1 MQQGQHWGLHG
12 SVLLQPPWELLPVEL
27 RGWRSAGRAV
37 WTQNARSGEG
47 DSELLMESWRWG
59 GDRGAGRQVCMEP
72 VAAAPSLVP
81 AGSKELLS
89 WKNGNGI
96 QSRGEIPQDISAS
109 SRLDMAESSPSVRWV
124 SAARQC
130 WCPG

>member
-47 DSELLMESWRWG
+47 DSELLTESWRWG
-59 GDRGAGRQVCMEP
+59 GDRGAGVKGTRCGWNLWLQHHPLCQREARSCCHGRTGMAFSP
-72 VAAAPSLVP
+72 GGKFHRIFLLP
-81 AGSKELLS
+81 A
-89 WKNGNGI
+89 
-96 QSRGEIPQDISAS
+96 
-109 SRLDMAESSPSVRWV
+109 V
-124 SAARQC
+124 
-130 WCPG
+130 

>member
-1 MQQGQHWGLHG
+1 MQEELFGRRMPGLEKETV
-12 SVLLQPPWELLPVEL
+12 SCS
-27 RGWRSAGRAV
+27 WRAGGGAGIV
-37 WTQNARSGEG
+37 KGEG
-47 DSELLMESWRWG
+47 H
-59 GDRGAGRQVCMEP
+59 QVWMEP
-72 VAAAPSLVP
+72 VAAGPSLVP